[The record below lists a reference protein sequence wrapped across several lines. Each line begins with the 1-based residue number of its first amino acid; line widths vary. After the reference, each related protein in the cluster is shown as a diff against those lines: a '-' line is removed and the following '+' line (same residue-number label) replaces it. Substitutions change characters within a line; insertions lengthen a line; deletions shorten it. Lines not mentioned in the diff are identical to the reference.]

1 MQTSNPAQHP
11 WKCESQGTEWITL
24 SSYALHR
31 FWFLTLEASMRLTF
45 FGVEVLAAVALAN
58 VDFAGTAA
66 AAAAADKE

>member
-1 MQTSNPAQHP
+1 
-11 WKCESQGTEWITL
+11 
-24 SSYALHR
+24 
-31 FWFLTLEASMRLTF
+31 MRLTF